1 MEAARRVGS
10 WRATGRG
17 TRSAGSARW
26 RPGSWRTAST
36 APEPERPHHRRRR
49 KRRHERREDMEDGE
63 ISEDQRRSRNND
75 DFDQSGA
82 PASSS
87 AQFPGSGPQISS
99 VDRGGVNAILINRIK
114 EVLMIFLKTVLN
126 H

>member
-1 MEAARRVGS
+1 MARDRERNKKRGERALEAGELEDGEHS
-10 WRATGRG
+10 P
-17 TRSAGSARW
+17 S
-26 RPGSWRTAST
+26 
-36 APEPERPHHRRRR
+36 PEPERPHHRRRR

-114 EVLMIFLKTVLN
+114 EVLMIFLKNVLN